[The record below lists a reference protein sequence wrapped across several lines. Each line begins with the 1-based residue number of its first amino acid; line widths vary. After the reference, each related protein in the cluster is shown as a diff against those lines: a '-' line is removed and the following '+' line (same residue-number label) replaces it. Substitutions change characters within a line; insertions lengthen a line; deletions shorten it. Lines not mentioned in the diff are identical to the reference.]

1 MFVII
6 DNELEKLK
14 FKLKYSSDIVGQSR
28 IHIYIYIYIYIY
40 IIYIYIYIKYIYNF
54 KNVIYKT

>member
-40 IIYIYIYIKYIYNF
+40 YIHIYIYKIYI
-54 KNVIYKT
+54 